1 MEERSANYR
10 VMIVDDEAI
19 LRTGM
24 LHLCNW
30 SEYGIEI
37 VAQASNGLEA
47 LQYIEEVHPHVVIT
61 DIVMPIMDGVEFAK
75 IMGKEHPEVKIVVLS
90 SYSEFNYVREVFK
103 YGVTDYLL
111 KPKVSAT
118 ELISLIQSLCSGL
131 DLSLQDY
138 GSTKNDPSLLLG
150 QWLGSHY
157 SPIEEDK
164 HNETIL
170 EELREHFKSE
180 LFVIAKASTSL
191 LLSRTNYTQSQ
202 LELRL
207 IELTAEHLSGLDHA
221 LVFLKSE
228 CLLLVNY
235 ESHQSVEVLSALKR
249 FSIQARQA
257 LSYISFVLSD
267 AFGDLQQIKEEHT
280 RLTPYLGKLLYFTE
294 KNLVPVDEILM
305 QSEKVDFNQEHFTAA
320 LRSFSIDEASVLL
333 ETLFSEITT
342 SMAYDE
348 YSLKRL
354 CQNLIYT
361 AMSTLEQLKQPV
373 AELSSSK
380 LKLFKT
386 IDLAFHINELEG
398 IMLRFLQD
406 LKSILPRSDQ
416 QPSPILQQI
425 YAYVHENY
433 ANDISLSEMADKLH
447 LNYSYLS
454 SYFKQRTNENLTSY
468 INRVRTDKAKEL
480 LLDCKLSVSEISRLT
495 GFSDHNYFSKVF
507 KKMTG
512 MTPVEYRNQISQ

>member
-47 LQYIEEVHPHVVIT
+47 LQYIEDVHPHVVIT

-75 IMGKEHPEVKIVVLS
+75 IMGMEHPEIKIVVLS

-111 KPKVSAT
+111 KPKVSAA
-118 ELISLIQSLCSGL
+118 ELISLIQSLCSGM
-131 DLSLQDY
+131 DLSEQNQP
-138 GSTKNDPSLLLG
+138 SVKNDPALLLG
-150 QWLGSHY
+150 QWLGSSH
-157 SPIEEDK
+157 IEEDK
-164 HNETIL
+164 HNDAL
-170 EELREHFKSE
+170 LQELGRRFDSE
-180 LFVIAKASTSL
+180 LFVMAKASTSL
-191 LLSRTNYTQSQ
+191 LLLRTTYTQSQ
-202 LELRL
+202 LEQILL
-207 IELTAEHLSGLDHA
+207 DLAAKHLHGLSYA
-221 LVFLKSE
+221 LVFLKNE

-235 ESHQSVEVLSALKR
+235 ESDRSVEILSALKR
-249 FSIQARQA
+249 FADSASEA
-257 LSYISFVLSD
+257 LSYMSFVLSNP
-267 AFGDLQQIKEEHT
+267 FQDLRQMKSEHI
-280 RLTPYLGKLLYFTE
+280 RLTPYLGKLLYFTGQA
-294 KNLVPVDEILM
+294 LVAEDDITV
-305 QSEKVDFNQEHFTAA
+305 QSEKAEFNQEHFTAA
-320 LRSFSIDEASVLL
+320 LRSFSIDEASAQL
-333 ETLFSEITT
+333 ETLFSENTD

-361 AMSTLEQLKQPV
+361 AMSTLEQMKQPV
-373 AELSSSK
+373 AELGSSK
-380 LKLFKT
+380 LKLFKR
-386 IDLAFHINELEG
+386 IDLAYDIEELRG
-398 IMLRFLQD
+398 IILQFLQN
-406 LKSILPRSDQ
+406 LKEILPAPEQ
-416 QPSPILQQI
+416 QQSPILQQI
-425 YAYVHENY
+425 YAYVHKNY
-433 ANDISLSEMADKLH
+433 ANEISLSEMADSLH

-454 SYFKQRTNENLTSY
+454 SYFKQRTGENLTSY

-480 LLDCKLSVSEISRLT
+480 LMDHKLSVSEISRLT

-507 KKMTG
+507 KKITG
-512 MTPVEYRNQISQ
+512 MTPVEYRNKIPS